1 MKSAKYLDE
10 EIVIK
15 RGLEALVK
23 ELGPIEAMRF
33 INIPKEKRLESV
45 KRHRKWQRLLD
56 KDKFFDEIFKHEVKI
71 S

>member
-1 MKSAKYLDE
+1 MRNVKYLDE

-45 KRHRKWQRLLD
+45 KRHRKWQRLLN
-56 KDKFFDEIFKHEVKI
+56 KDKFFEEIFKNEVK
-71 S
+71 

>member
-1 MKSAKYLDE
+1 MKSVKYLDE

-56 KDKFFDEIFKHEVKI
+56 KDKFFDEIFKHEVKT

>member
-45 KRHRKWQRLLD
+45 RRHRKWQRLLD
-56 KDKFFDEIFKHEVKI
+56 KDKFFDEIFEHEVKI

>member
-45 KRHRKWQRLLD
+45 RRHRKWQRLLD